1 MPGNGV
7 YKCNVPPCKAK
18 RMHEA
23 ESVASCLMA
32 LLLDETA
39 VADELATLP
48 EWALKGKEISRSFRF
63 PSYMAGIAFVNEVA
77 RVADEADHHPDIFVG
92 WRLVVLNLST
102 HSKGGLTNLDFEL
115 ARKADALFAR
125 LPLPSGPANG

>member
-1 MPGNGV
+1 
-7 YKCNVPPCKAK
+7 
-18 RMHEA
+18 
-23 ESVASCLMA
+23 MA

-48 EWALKGKEISRSFRF
+48 EWSLKGKEISRNFRF

-77 RVADEADHHPDIFVG
+77 RVAEAADHHPDIFVG
-92 WRLVVLNLST
+92 WRTVMLSLST

-125 LPLPSGPANG
+125 LDAVTEACSVKAIGDTNL